1 MKNRLFDFNFV
12 DRSQERKIISN
23 FINRNT
29 ESNILW
35 INGESGVGISFLIKN
50 TLLLDKVRK

>member
-1 MKNRLFDFNFV
+1 MINRLFDFNFV

-35 INGESGVGISFLIKN
+35 INGESGVGKSFLIKN